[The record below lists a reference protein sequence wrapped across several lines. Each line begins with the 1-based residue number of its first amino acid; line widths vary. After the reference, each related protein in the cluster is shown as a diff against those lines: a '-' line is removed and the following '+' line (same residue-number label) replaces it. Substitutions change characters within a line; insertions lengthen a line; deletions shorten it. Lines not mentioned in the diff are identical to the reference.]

1 MGGHANGTE
10 EIILD
15 KRREEHIQHVFDGFC
30 KRVLKNAANDY
41 YDEIIRRSK
50 HEVLLADCWNLPHT
64 IDEYVLESAVYTVL
78 GEDIRFTNS
87 ALINALDSLSEE
99 NRTIILATCV
109 MGLPDREIAEH
120 LKVVRRTLTY
130 RKAKLLQELRRVLS
144 DV

>member
-87 ALINALDSLSEE
+87 AIINALDSLSEE

-120 LKVVRRTLTY
+120 LKVVRSTLTY